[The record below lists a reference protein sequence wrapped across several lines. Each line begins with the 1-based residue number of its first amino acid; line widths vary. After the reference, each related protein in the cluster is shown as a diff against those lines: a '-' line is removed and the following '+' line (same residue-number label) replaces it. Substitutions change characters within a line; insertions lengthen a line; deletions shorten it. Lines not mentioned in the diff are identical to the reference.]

1 MAFIQWNNNLSV
13 GIAEIDGQHQ
23 RLVKLINDLNDAM
36 KVGKGRDI
44 TGKILNELTSY
55 TLTHFAT
62 EEKYFDKFNYPESD
76 AHKEEHSKFVQKVSA
91 FKKDFE
97 ESRVGI
103 TIPIMNFLS
112 DWLKNHIAVID
123 KKYQPF
129 LTAQGLK

>member
-1 MAFIQWNNNLSV
+1 MALIQWNNNLSV

-36 KVGKGRDI
+36 KVGKGKEI

-55 TLTHFAT
+55 TLNHFAT
-62 EEKYFDKFNYPESD
+62 EEKYFDKFNYPESV
-76 AHKEEHSKFVQKVSA
+76 AHKDEHSKFVQKVSA
-91 FKKDFE
+91 FKNDFE
-97 ESRVGI
+97 ESRVSI

>member
-1 MAFIQWNNNLSV
+1 MAIIQWNSNLSV

-36 KVGKGRDI
+36 RVGKGKEV
-44 TGKILNELTSY
+44 TGKIINELTAY

-62 EEKYFDKFNYPESD
+62 EEKYFDKYAYPEKD
-76 AHKEEHSKFVQKVSA
+76 THKSEHAKFVQKVSA

-97 ESRVGI
+97 ESRVGV
-103 TIPIMNFLS
+103 TIPIMDFLS
-112 DWLKNHIAVID
+112 DWLKNHIMGID
-123 KKYQPF
+123 KKYEPF